1 MSIGARW
8 GSIESHPQFVQC
20 DHHRPEGLF
29 EFSLSGVFVKLF
41 TIRVI
46 TWGTVVASLLS
57 AVLLAGEDAG
67 LPDLTLRVG
76 DTHQSTPR
84 R

>member
-1 MSIGARW
+1 
-8 GSIESHPQFVQC
+8 
-20 DHHRPEGLF
+20 
-29 EFSLSGVFVKLF
+29 VKLF

-57 AVLLAGEDAG
+57 AFLLAGEDAG
-67 LPDLTLRVG
+67 LPDLTLRMS
-76 DTHQSTPR
+76 DFQQSTPR